1 MGILSISLYLSL
13 SAIVDRTSVVQRRV
27 NVVGTQHE
35 S

>member
-1 MGILSISLYLSL
+1 MDILSISLYLSL

-27 NVVGTQHE
+27 NVVGTQRE